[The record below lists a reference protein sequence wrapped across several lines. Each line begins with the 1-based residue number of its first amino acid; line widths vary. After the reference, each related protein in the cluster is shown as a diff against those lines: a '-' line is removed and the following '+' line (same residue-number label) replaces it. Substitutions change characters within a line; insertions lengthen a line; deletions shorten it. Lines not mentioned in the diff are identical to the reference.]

1 MSVLGCLYDYIDFLY
16 CDLILLSHCGVIYV
30 VCGLMFCVLMFC
42 VFLVCALLVCGCR
55 ECKYKEFHLKIL

>member
-1 MSVLGCLYDYIDFLY
+1 MLSYCVVLLCN
-16 CDLILLSHCGVIYV
+16 DLILLSHCGVIYV

-42 VFLVCALLVCGCR
+42 VLMFCVVLVCVLLVCGCR